1 MLQGG
6 TAEVKVAPAGEPDI
20 QPAAPA
26 AIEQSIVI
34 GSGVAA
40 LSAAIY
46 LARAGR
52 RPLVLAGDPA
62 GEGGQLM
69 LTAEVDNFPGFPE
82 GRLWRRVDAEV
93 APASGEGRGEATR
106 TQGEPRT
113 TGPCPLSQGGH
124 RPILSVER
132 LTTRTE
138 PPV

>member
-82 GRLWRRVDAEV
+82 GVSGVELMRKLRQQAEKAGV
-93 APASGEGRGEATR
+93 RPHAHRANLVQLDPVPCHRAV
-106 TQGEPRT
+106 
-113 TGPCPLSQGGH
+113 TGQSYQ
-124 RPILSVER
+124 LSV
-132 LTTRTE
+132 
-138 PPV
+138 